1 MVTQDEGLLR
11 TVVASRLGFALAS
24 SIFALGFT
32 RGVPLVPA
40 MIALLIAAALGGPPV
55 YAWVRRAAP
64 ERRARALRHAEL
76 VAGPLGAIVALPF
89 AILEQGF
96 ELVRAIAMA
105 PYVAVIGVVMAAF
118 GHLLSATL
126 LPAAWR
132 VPEPRVWQ
140 PSTKQ
145 ERTLLLA
152 WPLATWLLFELV
164 VAATA
169 SHEYGAPFRFLDS
182 QAATR
187 FDAHAFASDLV
198 FFGLLG
204 PAIYGLATS
213 RLRVL
218 FGVYLIAMLGWLGV
232 VLVEHWAG
240 SASTWWVLVL
250 LGS

>member
-24 SIFALGFT
+24 SMFALGFT

-76 VAGPLGAIVALPF
+76 VAGPLGASVALPF
-89 AILEQGF
+89 AILDQGF
-96 ELVRAIAMA
+96 ELARAIAMA

-118 GHLLSATL
+118 GNLLSAAL
-126 LPAAWR
+126 LPGAWR

-145 ERTLLLA
+145 AHTLLLA
-152 WPLATWLLFELV
+152 WPLGTWLLFELV

-169 SHEYGAPFRFLDS
+169 GNEYGAPFRFLVAEAS
-182 QAATR
+182 S

-204 PAIYGLATS
+204 PALYGLATS

-218 FGVYLIAMLGWLGV
+218 FVAYLIAMLGWLGV

-240 SASTWWVLVL
+240 SAGTWWVLVL
-250 LGS
+250 SA

>member
-1 MVTQDEGLLR
+1 MVTNDEGLIR
-11 TVVASRLGFALAS
+11 TVIASRLGFALAS

-32 RGVPLVPA
+32 RGVPLLPA
-40 MIALLIAAALGGPPV
+40 VIALLIGAALAGPPV
-55 YAWVRRAAP
+55 HAWVRRAAP
-64 ERRARALRHAEL
+64 EQRARALRHAEL
-76 VAGPLGAIVALPF
+76 VTGPIGAIVALPF

-96 ELVRAIAMA
+96 ELGRAIAMA
-105 PYVAVIGVVMAAF
+105 PYVALLGVVMAAF

-132 VPEPRVWQ
+132 VPEPRVWR
-140 PSTKQ
+140 PSARQ
-145 ERTLLLA
+145 RRTLLLA

-169 SHEYGAPFRFLDS
+169 SHEYGAPFRFLVTD
-182 QAATR
+182 TPPR
-187 FDAHAFASDLV
+187 FDTRAFVSDLV

-218 FGVYLIAMLGWLGV
+218 FVAYLLGMLSWLGV
-232 VLVEHWAG
+232 VLVQHWAG
-240 SASTWWVLVL
+240 SAGTWWVLVL
-250 LGS
+250 RG